1 MQRPETARI
10 QPLAANILICPTR
23 DRLEHIRA
31 TGVTALMLTPVT
43 LAAPGDGALGR
54 APVSYFAPDPAYAVG
69 ADPGAPVRELRQL
82 VRRLHEEGLEVLLQ
96 VS

>member
-1 MQRPETARI
+1 MR
-10 QPLAANILICPTR
+10 CPTC

-54 APVSYFAPDPAYAVG
+54 APVSYFAPDPTYAVG
-69 ADPGAPVRELRQL
+69 ADPGAPARELRQL